1 MRWIDRL
8 NLGQQLGLLAAL
20 CCFLATVS
28 ALLITFRSMAF
39 VDNTTRQALAQ
50 TVIDP
55 LTRRVAALIA
65 ADDTLGATHEI
76 RKLADDPLIQAIDVT
91 DIDGNSILKAGTQ
104 LPDAPTFSSNM
115 MIGEDFA
122 GSVKLQLAT
131 STIDQQRQ
139 NLRLSII
146 GFGLLAAS
154 ITYLMMTPVSYTH
167 LTLPT
172 ILRV

>member
-8 NLGQQLGLLAAL
+8 NLGQQLGLLAAS

-39 VDNTTRQALAQ
+39 VDDTTRQALAQ

-76 RKLADDPLIQAIDVT
+76 RKLADDPLVQAIDVT
-91 DIDGNSILKAGTQ
+91 DI
-104 LPDAPTFSSNM
+104 
-115 MIGEDFA
+115 
-122 GSVKLQLAT
+122 
-131 STIDQQRQ
+131 ST
-139 NLRLSII
+139 
-146 GFGLLAAS
+146 
-154 ITYLMMTPVSYTH
+154 H
-167 LTLPT
+167 
-172 ILRV
+172 